1 VRLLTYHWAR
11 DTSTFPTED
20 HRLDLATLMLFQS
33 FTGCRPAE
41 LVDASKPKTCLNPLA
56 ELDEIDLDEHSLL
69 DKVDKDGYKDIN
81 KTDDDEYERSSNKT
95 DATNSLDDANGSDT
109 AELDEY
115 GDPIRKYKSLCY
127 EDICLWVV
135 KNPKHGERDILAL
148 EVYLQHHKGVDKKP
162 KPYVATPIPS
172 EFKLTDTKAQPSCF
186 GSNLAQF
193 SVQLLIS

>member
-1 VRLLTYHWAR
+1 M
-11 DTSTFPTED
+11 STFPTED

-41 LVDASKPKTCLNPLA
+41 LVDASKSKACLNPLA
-56 ELDEIDLDEHSLL
+56 ELDETDLDECSLL
-69 DKVDKDGYKDIN
+69 DKMDEDDYEDIDKM
-81 KTDDDEYERSSNKT
+81 DDDDYDSSSSKT
-95 DATNSLDDANGSDT
+95 DAASSSDDAHSSDT
-109 AELDEY
+109 SELDEY

-135 KNPKHGERDILAL
+135 KNPKHGERDLLAL
-148 EVYLQHHKGVDKKP
+148 EVYLRHHKGVDKKP

-172 EFKLTDTKAQPSCF
+172 ELKLTDTKAQPSCF
-186 GSNLAQF
+186 GSNLAQS